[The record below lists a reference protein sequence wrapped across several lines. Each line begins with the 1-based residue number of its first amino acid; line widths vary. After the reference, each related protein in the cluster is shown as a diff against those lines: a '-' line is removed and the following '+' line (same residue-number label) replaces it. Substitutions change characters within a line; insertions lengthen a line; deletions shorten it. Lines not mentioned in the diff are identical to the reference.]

1 MFDMGAPAPEDER
14 VRRLS
19 APSGMQYLLFRGPG
33 APDRAAPL
41 VVFLHGSG
49 EGGDGV
55 ATLDRLLVHSLPW
68 VAATGQLPAE
78 ADSFLIAC
86 PQSSRRLWSEDAP
99 RVLDV
104 MDELCRSE
112 GADPARCYLSGIS
125 KGGGGCWD
133 VVAAA
138 PGRVAALLPVS
149 GRVRVAD
156 ETRAR
161 PPVWLF
167 HGALDT
173 VNPAGDA
180 AERLVKNRDPDA
192 VTRVEI
198 DSSAGHDAAFWN
210 RIYMRADV
218 YRWLLEQT
226 SA

>member
-1 MFDMGAPAPEDER
+1 

-19 APSGMQYLLFRGPG
+19 ATSGLPYLLFRGPG
-33 APDRAAPL
+33 TTDRGAPL
-41 VVFLHGSG
+41 VVFLHGSD

-86 PQSSRRLWSEDAP
+86 PQCSRRLWREDAP
-99 RVLDV
+99 RVLDLI
-104 MDELCRSE
+104 DELCRSE
-112 GADPARCYLSGIS
+112 GADPARCHLSGIS

-133 VVAAA
+133 VAAAA
-138 PGRVAALLPVS
+138 PGRVAALVPIS
-149 GRVRVAD
+149 GRVRIAD

-167 HGALDT
+167 HGAHDT
-173 VNPAGDA
+173 VNPASEA
-180 AERLVKNRDPDA
+180 VERLAENREPDA

-198 DSSAGHDAAFWN
+198 DPSAGHDAAFWN
-210 RIYMRADV
+210 RIYVRGDV